1 MRGEILSVD
10 DVPDHDHT
18 VVRARCE
25 IGRVLDNIKGGNL
38 SLMSSE
44 SVHKSHVEVIP
55 DLDSLVPGGSNADG
69 WLLGVVES
77 DTGNGV
83 FVLVLVNGMLALG
96 TGIPDLDVSIETSGY
111 DLSVIS

>member
-1 MRGEILSVD
+1 
-10 DVPDHDHT
+10 
-18 VVRARCE
+18 
-25 IGRVLDNIKGGNL
+25 
-38 SLMSSE
+38 MSSE

-77 DTGNGV
+77 DKGNGV
-83 FVLVLVNGMLALG
+83 FVLVLVNGMFALG